1 MNAQVAYG
9 YRGIESLPGINKRRG
24 CGISEILK
32 KRGLTLQVIQDA
44 APGYLECGSG
54 MNSRALREIMLSFS
68 EDALAVTAL

>member
-1 MNAQVAYG
+1 MF
-9 YRGIESLPGINKRRG
+9 
-24 CGISEILK
+24 CGARDDLRALHAERFKILK
-32 KRGLTLQVIQDA
+32 KRGLTLQVILDA